1 MMRRQSRLVAL
12 LLALCASTAGAGLT
26 PDEQR
31 ARINLEV
38 AQLEEKIAHSGDLY
52 ADPELD
58 AYLQEIT
65 NLLYPELT
73 DKLRVRAFSDSD
85 FNAFATPLGGIYFHT
100 GALLRIRNEAQLAA
114 VLGHE
119 GVHYTAEHTFQRV
132 VQGKKAMAA
141 MSVTLFINPL
151 FAAMMAVSS
160 MSGFSRENE
169 READRIGLER
179 AVRAGYNANGGL
191 ELFSLIDREL
201 AVRKLPQG
209 MYFYASHPRV
219 KERVESFRE
228 MAAPYGD
235 AGERNADR
243 YLAMTKRARVHAVA
257 QIHKR
262 GDGKLL
268 LFLLGQEN
276 LLAELPPETRFYLAE
291 GYRLRAQPGDD
302 ALAAAEYERT
312 VRDVPG
318 HSASYQALGMQHMRA
333 GRKAEALARF
343 EQYAVLD
350 PNGTQVRYVLQY
362 IESLKKELQP

>member
-1 MMRRQSRLVAL
+1 MRRVWILIAG
-12 LLALCASTAGAGLT
+12 LLALSAGSGAAALT

-52 ADPELD
+52 VDPALD

-73 DKLRVRAFSDSD
+73 DKLRVRSFSDSD

-119 GVHYTAEHTFQRV
+119 GVHYTAEHTFQQV
-132 VQGKKAMAA
+132 VQGKKAIAA

-169 READRIGLER
+169 READRLGLER

-191 ELFSLIDREL
+191 ELFSLVDREL

-235 AGERNADR
+235 AGERNAER
-243 YLAMTKRARVHAVA
+243 YLAITERARVHAVA

-268 LFLLGQEN
+268 LFLLAHEN
-276 LLAELPPETRFYLAE
+276 LIAELPPETRFYLAE
-291 GYRLRAQPGDD
+291 GYRLRGEPGDD

-312 VRDVPG
+312 VRDAPS
-318 HSASYQALGMQHMRA
+318 HSSSYQALGMQHMRA
-333 GRKAEALARF
+333 GRKQEALARF
-343 EQYAVLD
+343 EQYIALD
-350 PNGTQVRYVLQY
+350 PNGAQSRYVQQY
-362 IESLKKELQP
+362 VASLKKDLQL

>member
-1 MMRRQSRLVAL
+1 MRL
-12 LLALCASTAGAGLT
+12 LLASLLVLGAGNAGAGLT
-26 PDEQR
+26 PDQQR

-38 AQLEEKIAHSGDLY
+38 THAEEQIAHSGNLY
-52 ADPELD
+52 ADPALD
-58 AYLQEIT
+58 AYLQEVT
-65 NLLYPELT
+65 NRLFPELT
-73 DKLRVRAFSDSD
+73 DKLRVRSFSDSD
-85 FNAFATPLGGIYFHT
+85 FNAFAMPSGGIYFHT

-114 VLGHE
+114 ILGHE
-119 GVHYTAEHTFQRV
+119 GIHYTAEHTFQRV
-132 VQGKKAMAA
+132 VQGKKAAAA

-160 MSGFSRENE
+160 MSGFSRDNE
-169 READRIGLER
+169 READRVGLER

-191 ELFSLIDREL
+191 ELFSLVDREL

-235 AGERNADR
+235 AGERNAER
-243 YLAMTKRARVHAVA
+243 YLAITTRARVQAVA

-268 LFLLGQEN
+268 LFLLAHEN
-276 LLAELPPETRFYLAE
+276 LIAELPPETRFYLAE

-312 VRDVPG
+312 VRDVPD

-333 GRKAEALARF
+333 GRKAEALSRF
-343 EQYAVLD
+343 EQYVALD
-350 PNGTQVRYVLQY
+350 PAGTQSGYVRQY
-362 IESLKKELQP
+362 IESLKKELQH

>member
-1 MMRRQSRLVAL
+1 MQPGRMLVAG
-12 LLALCASTAGAGLT
+12 LLAFCASSAGAGLT
-26 PDEQR
+26 PDQQR

-38 AQLEEKIAHSGDLY
+38 AQAEEQIAHSGDLY
-52 ADPELD
+52 LDPALDRYLQDVTDRLFPELVG
-58 AYLQEIT
+58 
-65 NLLYPELT
+65 
-73 DKLRVRAFSDSD
+73 KLKVRSFSDSD
-85 FNAFATPLGGIYFHT
+85 FNAFAMPSGGIYFHT
-100 GALLRIRNEAQLAA
+100 GALLRIRDEAQLAA
-114 VLGHE
+114 ILGHE
-119 GVHYTAEHTFQRV
+119 GTHYTAEHTFQRV
-132 VQGKKAMAA
+132 VQGKKAAAA

-151 FAAMMAVSS
+151 FATMMAVSS
-160 MSGFSRENE
+160 MSGFSRDNE
-169 READRIGLER
+169 READRVGLER
-179 AVRAGYNANGGL
+179 AARAGYNANGGL
-191 ELFSLIDREL
+191 ELFAFVDREL

-235 AGERNADR
+235 AGERNAER
-243 YLAMTKRARVHAVA
+243 YLAVTEKARVQAVT

-268 LFLLGQEN
+268 VFLLASEN
-276 LLAELPPETRFYLAE
+276 LIAELPPETRFFLAE

-302 ALAAAEYERT
+302 LLAAAEYERT
-312 VRDVPG
+312 VREVPN

-343 EQYAVLD
+343 EQYVELD
-350 PNGTQVRYVLQY
+350 PNGAQVRYVRQY